1 MKTLTFGIEIETVG
15 VRRPAMAEAIA
26 TALGGRFDSW
36 DSSVVDAQGRTW
48 RVVSDGSLS
57 GSVNGEVVSPILR
70 YEDMGDLMK
79 VIRALADAGCQVDP
93 STAIHIH
100 IGTRGIATRALTNLM
115 KMVYKNERL
124 IEHALG
130 VQQARL
136 GRYCRPIDESLIQ
149 RIDGSRRMTAEDL
162 NRAWYGRFV
171 RQPNRYDDTRYHGV
185 NLNSHY
191 FRGTTE
197 LRFFEGTLDS
207 DKVKAYVQFA
217 LALVAAARDAKTT
230 SSERRGRNSH
240 VGLPPPRTG
249 SALGALAA
257 HDEHRQSA
265 EQAEAGGARRG
276 VPCRRRARAA
286 AAAAAR
292 VAVAARVRAR
302 VGCSRA
308 ADRSV
313 VDDGGER
320 QVGDPAEGEIVDVPA
335 FRATCV
341 VRADSEANL
350 DGFARELGPEVELHG
365 RERGVTGEVAR
376 IGLAA
381 GKGVGAGLGVSGQRV
396 RVSGIDVR

>member
-149 RIDGSRRMTAEDL
+149 RIDGSRRMTADDL

-230 SSERRGRNSH
+230 SSERRVFNPETAKYDFRCF
-240 VGLPPPRTG
+240 LLR
-249 SALGALAA
+249 LG
-257 HDEHRQSA
+257 
-265 EQAEAGGARRG
+265 
-276 VPCRRRARAA
+276 C
-286 AAAAAR
+286 
-292 VAVAARVRAR
+292 
-302 VGCSRA
+302 
-308 ADRSV
+308 
-313 VDDGGER
+313 
-320 QVGDPAEGEIVDVPA
+320 VGD
-335 FRATCV
+335 
-341 VRADSEANL
+341 
-350 DGFARELGPEVELHG
+350 
-365 RERGVTGEVAR
+365 
-376 IGLAA
+376 
-381 GKGVGAGLGVSGQRV
+381 
-396 RVSGIDVR
+396 